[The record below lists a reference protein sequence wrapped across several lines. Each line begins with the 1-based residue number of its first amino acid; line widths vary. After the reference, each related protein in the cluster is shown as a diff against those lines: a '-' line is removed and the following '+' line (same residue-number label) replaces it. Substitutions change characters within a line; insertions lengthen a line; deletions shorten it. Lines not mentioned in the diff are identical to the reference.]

1 MADLASALKDT
12 PLPTI
17 FVVAGIVF
25 WLLAIAGSIAG
36 KITVLPGQQ
45 KTAGVVGTLFVVLG
59 MMLYLVPG
67 RSNEQAARAHPN
79 PVTTSAV
86 SITPVAPSPSISILS
101 RGTGTLRGTWHFD
114 LDAGREN
121 TDGDIWWE
129 QRTNL
134 LRAMVPQGGAKILN
148 LGAGD
153 FESISPAQLQKL
165 EYSMVPIP
173 GDDDNSN
180 RLVSG
185 DIFAVLTRSGN
196 HSKVQVLSYGY
207 NLQIQWI
214 TYQTIADH

>member
-67 RSNEQAARAHPN
+67 
-79 PVTTSAV
+79 T
-86 SITPVAPSPSISILS
+86 
-101 RGTGTLRGTWHFD
+101 
-114 LDAGREN
+114 
-121 TDGDIWWE
+121 
-129 QRTNL
+129 
-134 LRAMVPQGGAKILN
+134 MVPQGGAKILN

-153 FESISPAQLQKL
+153 FESVSPAQLQKL